1 MDTLIFYKM
10 FSIELLP
17 TTQGSGITRWML
29 DQKVDKVRYD
39 RLIVIKFLSRCIIVF
54 TVLVTMHIQYVKF
67 VEPLCVAS
75 QGHLLSS

>member
-1 MDTLIFYKM
+1 
-10 FSIELLP
+10 
-17 TTQGSGITRWML
+17 ML

-54 TVLVTMHIQYVKF
+54 TVLVTMHIQYVEF

-75 QGHLLSS
+75 QGHLLSSQRVGNVRAYNIVDK